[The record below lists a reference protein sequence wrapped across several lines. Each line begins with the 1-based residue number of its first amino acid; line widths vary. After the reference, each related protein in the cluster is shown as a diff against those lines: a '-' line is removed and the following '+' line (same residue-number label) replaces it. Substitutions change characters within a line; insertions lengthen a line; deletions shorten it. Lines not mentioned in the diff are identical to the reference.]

1 MNFEEI
7 VASIKTQRPN
17 LQIEQ
22 RNDGIAIYTVENGR
36 TGKRLLR
43 VSRQSTELSSVIGQ
57 HGFWLMNLCNFGL
70 GREASI

>member
-22 RNDGIAIYTVENGR
+22 RNDGIAIYTVENG
-36 TGKRLLR
+36 
-43 VSRQSTELSSVIGQ
+43 
-57 HGFWLMNLCNFGL
+57 
-70 GREASI
+70 

>member
-36 TGKRLLR
+36 TVKRLLR
-43 VSRQSTELSSVIGQ
+43 VSRQSTELSSVTGQ
-57 HGFWLMNLCNFGL
+57 HGF
-70 GREASI
+70 